1 MLLILSF
8 VFMFDLD
15 DSSDY
20 WEDGTAESILKDLA
34 DNGKKDA
41 SSLFLLVLVPLLI
54 ILSL

>member
-15 DSSDY
+15 DGSDY
-20 WEDGTAESILKDLA
+20 REEGTAESTLKELT

-41 SSLFLLVLVPLLI
+41 SFLYFC
-54 ILSL
+54 